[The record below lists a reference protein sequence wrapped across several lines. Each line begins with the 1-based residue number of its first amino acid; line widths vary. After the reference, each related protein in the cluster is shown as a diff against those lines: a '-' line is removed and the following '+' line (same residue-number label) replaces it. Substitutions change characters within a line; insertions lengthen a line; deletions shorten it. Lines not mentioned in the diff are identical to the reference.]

1 MEYLLFQKSLNCAMQ
16 NELIVFL
23 RSFREISDT
32 DADLISSA
40 AERRTY
46 NEGDYLFKSGKI
58 CRELFFVCKGV
69 LRIVVINEQATEVT
83 HFFLK
88 DNQFC
93 SILNSFNN
101 RVAAQESI
109 QAACDVAVLA
119 ISRKNLDQ
127 LYSQIPYLKELI
139 TQITHQ
145 SLLDKIALRNSYLG
159 HDSTERY
166 KLFLSQQPLVAA
178 QVQLSDI
185 ASYLGV
191 TPQSLSRIRKNIR

>member
-1 MEYLLFQKSLNCAMQ
+1 MQ

-178 QVQLSDI
+178 QVQLSDV
-185 ASYLGV
+185 ATYLGV